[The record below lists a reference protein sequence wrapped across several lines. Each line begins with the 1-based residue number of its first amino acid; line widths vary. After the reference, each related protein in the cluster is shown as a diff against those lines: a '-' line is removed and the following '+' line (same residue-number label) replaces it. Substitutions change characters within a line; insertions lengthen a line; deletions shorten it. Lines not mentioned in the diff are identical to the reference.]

1 MTLSHSTKLRQI
13 PGTKG
18 IVWALHQKPAGEVW
32 EKEEIKEEI
41 DYIKSFGFHA
51 DVVESVNVHE
61 AIKLGNE
68 DRDKY
73 IENYKETIRNLS
85 EFGVKVI
92 CYNFMP
98 IFDWTRTEMF
108 HPLEDGSTALFYEK
122 AKVDG
127 LDPKELIRTVSE
139 ASDLTLPGWEPEKMD
154 KITELFE
161 AYKQVDEEQLWAN
174 LEIFLKEILPVAE
187 ACGIKMAIHPD
198 DPPWSIFGLPRII
211 TGEESYE
218 KLIAISDSESNG
230 FTMCTG
236 SMGAN
241 PENDM
246 VQIAKKYASRAPFS
260 HIRNV
265 KIYDNGDFVETSHYT
280 QDGSIDVK
288 GVVEELH
295 KQNYDGYVRPD
306 HGRHLWGEVCR
317 PGYGL
322 YDRALGIMYLLGLW
336 DAYEA
341 KKEEWCIMI
350 PIHENLKDRVA
361 VITGGSGVL
370 CSEMARELARQ
381 GVKVAILN
389 RNAEKG
395 QGSR

>member
-1 MTLSHSTKLRQI
+1 M
-13 PGTKG
+13 G
-18 IVWALHQKPAGEVW
+18 IAPSACRRSL
-32 EKEEIKEEI
+32 EKEAIKEEV

-61 AIKLGNE
+61 AIKIGNE
-68 DRDKY
+68 DRAKY

-139 ASDLTLPGWEPEKMD
+139 ASDLTLPGWEPEKLD
-154 KITELFE
+154 KITDLFE

-198 DPPWSIFGLPRII
+198 DPPWSIFGLPRIM
-211 TGEESYE
+211 TGPESYE
-218 KLIAISDSESNG
+218 RLIAISDSESNA

-246 VQIAKKYASRAPFS
+246 VQVAKKYASRAPFS

-288 GVVEELH
+288 GVVEELNR
-295 KQNYDGYVRPD
+295 QNYDGYVRPD
-306 HGRHLWGEVCR
+306 HGRHIWGEVCR

-336 DAYEA
+336 DAYET
-341 KKEEWCIMI
+341 KKRMVN
-350 PIHENLKDRVA
+350 HDSN
-361 VITGGSGVL
+361 S
-370 CSEMARELARQ
+370 
-381 GVKVAILN
+381 
-389 RNAEKG
+389 
-395 QGSR
+395 